1 MREVAEKSV
10 ETGRCDANG
19 GLEALDSEI
28 TWWIVNGSMH
38 ALR

>member
-1 MREVAEKSV
+1 MREGAEKSV
-10 ETGRCDANG
+10 EMGRWDASG
-19 GLEALDSEI
+19 ILEVLDSEI